1 MKNLLAI
8 LAIGIALFSSCK
20 GVKSASAGLD
30 SQSFLVLLGNTSNY
44 QEGVEVII
52 DDKPSFTATVNK
64 TNFKPSRDKVY
75 GINPGT
81 HKVTIKSAG
90 KVIYKQ
96 DIFVSTQ
103 ETKKITLP

>member
-1 MKNLLAI
+1 MKNILVILTIGTTLL
-8 LAIGIALFSSCK
+8 LSCK

-30 SQSFLVLLGNTSNY
+30 RQSYLVILGNTSNY
-44 QEGVEVII
+44 REGVEVII
-52 DDKPSFTATVNK
+52 DDKPSFIAKVNK
-64 TNFKPSRDKVY
+64 VNFKPSRDKVY

-81 HKVTIKSAG
+81 YKVTIKSAG